1 MVVTSLFVLKI
12 EYSSNVPVCERNAHK
27 VSLNI
32 IVTVRCSQG
41 ITWEST
47 G

>member
-1 MVVTSLFVLKI
+1 MAVTSLFVLKI
-12 EYSSNVPVCERNAHK
+12 EYSPNVPVCERHAYK
-27 VSLNI
+27 VSLNL